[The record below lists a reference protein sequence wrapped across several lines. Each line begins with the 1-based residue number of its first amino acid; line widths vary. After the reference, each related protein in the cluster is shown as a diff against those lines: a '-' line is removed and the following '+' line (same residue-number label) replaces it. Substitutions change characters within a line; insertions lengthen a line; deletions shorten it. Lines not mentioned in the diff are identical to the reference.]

1 MSKKLETQIK
11 GDWINEILRSAA
23 HMTDDGDAQLS
34 ILARALVIGCK
45 SCGVSKDTA
54 MEIVESLFDEETKIV
69 PLLQT
74 TN

>member
-1 MSKKLETQIK
+1 MNKKLEPQIK
-11 GDWINEILRSAA
+11 ADWINEILRSAS

-45 SCGVSKDTA
+45 SCGVSRDTA
-54 MEIVESLFDEETKIV
+54 IEIVESLFDEEPRLI
-69 PLLQT
+69 PLAHT